1 MNVLK
6 INGNYITSLN
16 MLHKCIENNL
26 QINHYGQNFDAM
38 WDVLSTKKN
47 IHIQLYNVD
56 QLKKHL
62 GSDYDTFL
70 SLLEDLH
77 ALEQRH
83 ITFERIN

>member
-6 INGNYITSLN
+6 INGKNITSLN
-16 MLHKCIENNL
+16 MLHNCIENNL
-26 QINHYGQNFDAM
+26 QINHYGKNFDAM

-47 IHIQLYNVD
+47 IHIQLYDVE